1 MKKSAVVV
9 GGGIV
14 GLFSAIYLKPE
25 FDQVVILEKDKEI
38 GGLLKSITNEDGIKF
53 DYGTHIPC
61 ETLIPTI
68 DNILFRDVNPAEWEI
83 FSNFDVGNFFLGS
96 IYENSGYANTLNL
109 PKEKYQEGLI
119 DFLNGEGTD
128 YQEDNLERYLN
139 KVYGKG
145 YTELIYEPL
154 MKKIVGEPLCS
165 LHTKS
170 FKLFDIGR
178 LIVGDYNLTKELKKS
193 ATIDSKSAYPD
204 YMQGASA
211 NKKFY
216 PKNNQGI
223 TRWMEELTKQALE
236 LGIEI
241 KTNCDI
247 NGIKQED
254 EKITMIELSNGEY
267 IYPEKVIWSVAPY
280 ILLKHLDIVRES
292 KGFKP
297 EFLKSIICNV
307 VVDRNF
313 KLKNQYLYCLDPN
326 MKSYRI
332 TLYPNLTKTLVE
344 KNIFNCTVEI
354 FLDKDMEFNKQ
365 EIIQELIKMS
375 ILDESFN
382 ILSFDYKVIENG
394 FPIITEAYIK
404 EMKTQNDLVLSKVN
418 NVILLGKA
426 KGEKFF
432 MMDTLIEA
440 YEELTE
446 MYGRG

>member
-1 MKKSAVVV
+1 MMKSAVVV

-14 GLFSAIYLKPE
+14 GLFSAIYLKRE

-61 ETLIPTI
+61 ETLNSTI
-68 DNILFRDVNPAEWEI
+68 DDILFKHVNSTEWEV
-83 FSNFDVGNFFLGS
+83 FDNFDVGNYFLGS
-96 IYENSGYANTLNL
+96 MDENSGYANTLKL
-109 PKEKYQEGLI
+109 SKEKYQEGLI
-119 DFLNGEGTD
+119 DFLNGEGAN
-128 YQEDNLERYLN
+128 YQEENLERYLN
-139 KVYGKG
+139 KVYGNE
-145 YTELIYEPL
+145 YTKLIYEPL
-154 MKKIVGEPLCS
+154 MKKIVGEPLCN

-178 LIVGDYNLTKELKKS
+178 LIIGSYDLTGELKKS
-193 ATIDSKSAYPD
+193 AKFDSKSAYPD
-204 YMQGASA
+204 YAQGASS

-223 TRWMEELTKQALE
+223 TKWIEELTRQAME
-236 LGIEI
+236 LGIKI

-247 NGIKQED
+247 NGIKYED
-254 EKITMIELSNGEY
+254 KKITMLELSNGEY
-267 IYPEKVIWSVAPY
+267 IYPEKVIWTAAPY
-280 ILLKHLDIVRES
+280 FLLKHLDIKRET

-297 EFLKSIICNV
+297 EFRKSIICNV

-313 KLKNQYLYCLDPN
+313 KVKNQYLYCLDPN

-332 TLYPNLTKTLVE
+332 TLYPNLTKSLVE

-354 FLDKDMEFNKQ
+354 FLDKEMEFNKQ

-375 ILDESFN
+375 IIDETCN

-394 FPIITEAYIK
+394 FPILTEAYIK
-404 EMKTQNDLVLSKVN
+404 EMKTQNDLLLSNIN

-446 MYGRG
+446 GYERG